1 MKHFLFSILFVMA
14 IVSACSKTGP
24 SSFEDEIFGQWKGIK
39 GEYYKNG
46 KLVETELMEES
57 ISLTFAS
64 NGNYFIEADGSIE
77 DSGTFVVSDS
87 YLTLVSKRSGGAHD
101 TTILKI
107 QTLDRKELILVEP
120 KGEKEYWTYFSRVR

>member
-1 MKHFLFSILFVMA
+1 MKRFLFSILFVLT

-24 SSFEDEIFGQWKGIK
+24 SSFADEIIGQWEGIK
-39 GEYYKNG
+39 GECYENG

-87 YLTLVSKRSGGAHD
+87 YLTIVSTEYGGAH

-107 QTLDRKELILVEP
+107 QTLNRKELILIEP
-120 KGEKEYWTYFSRVR
+120 KGQKEYWTYFSRAR

>member
-1 MKHFLFSILFVMA
+1 MNRFLFSILFVLA

-24 SSFEDEIFGQWKGIK
+24 SSFADEIIGQWKGIK
-39 GEYYKNG
+39 AEYYENG
-46 KLVETELMEES
+46 KLVKTELAEDP

-64 NGNYFIEADGSIE
+64 DGNYFIEEDGFIE
-77 DSGTFVVSDS
+77 DSGAFVVSDS
-87 YLTLVSKRSGGAHD
+87 YLTIVSTEYGGAH

-107 QTLDRKELILVEP
+107 QTLNRKELILIEP